1 MITKTTFKDG
11 HIPGNAVL
19 TPQNAVDIRSLY
31 AAGKTINEISVIYGI
46 STVHVHDI
54 VKRKKWKNAEQQVNA

>member
-54 VKRKKWKNAEQQVNA
+54 VKRKKW

>member
-1 MITKTTFKDG
+1 MITNTTFKDG

-31 AAGKTINEISVIYGI
+31 AAGRTISEISVIYGI
-46 STVHVHDI
+46 STVHVYQI
-54 VKRKKWKNAEQQVNA
+54 VKRQKWKNAEQQVNA